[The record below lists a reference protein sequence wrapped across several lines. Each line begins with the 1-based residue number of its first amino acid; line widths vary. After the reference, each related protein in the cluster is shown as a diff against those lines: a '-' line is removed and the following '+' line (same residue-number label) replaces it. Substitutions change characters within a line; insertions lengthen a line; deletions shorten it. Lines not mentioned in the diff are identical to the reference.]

1 MPGALASKVS
11 FGLAEIRRSFLRY
24 ARFRRIMAIDQRGGM
39 RPQINISKIPV
50 GGGVAGL
57 MIALIVIVIALI
69 GIPATRLFLFGSAVL
84 GVIVALILRWTAHP
98 RG

>member
-1 MPGALASKVS
+1 
-11 FGLAEIRRSFLRY
+11 
-24 ARFRRIMAIDQRGGM
+24 M

-69 GIPATRLFLFGSAVL
+69 GIPATRLFLLGSAVL
-84 GVIVALILRWTAHP
+84 GVIVALILRWTAQP

>member
-1 MPGALASKVS
+1 
-11 FGLAEIRRSFLRY
+11 
-24 ARFRRIMAIDQRGGM
+24 M
-39 RPQINISKIPV
+39 RPEINVSKILV

-69 GIPATRLFLFGSAVL
+69 GIPATRWFLLGSAVL